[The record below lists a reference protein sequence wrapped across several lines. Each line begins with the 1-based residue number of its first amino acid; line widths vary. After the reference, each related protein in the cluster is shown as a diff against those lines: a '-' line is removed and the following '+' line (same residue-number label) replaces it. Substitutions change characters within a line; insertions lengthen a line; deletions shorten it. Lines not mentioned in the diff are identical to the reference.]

1 MPDLHFEIFPPAQNQ
16 LWHTLGEHADTLNQW
31 GYYLAGGSALALHI
45 GHRQSIDFDFF
56 SRQEGIGAA
65 SRDWLEK
72 FSGTIIRDINKHTV
86 HAEVQGVKV
95 SLLGGYRYETVE
107 EPIDVGGL
115 RLASILDIGLMKL
128 LSITHR
134 AVLRDY
140 IDLAVIIR
148 DHIPLS
154 ILCER
159 SREKYSDSFNVMA
172 SLRALVSFTDL
183 DVEMPILLDKAL
195 EGSWQDILTKAVREA
210 AG

>member
-1 MPDLHFEIFPPAQNQ
+1 MPDLHFEIFPPAQDR
-16 LWHTLGEHADTLNQW
+16 LWHALEKQADTLHQW
-31 GYYLAGGSALALHI
+31 GYYLAGGSALALQV

-65 SRDWLEK
+65 SRDWLEQ
-72 FSGTIIRDINKHTV
+72 FSGTIIRDADKHTV

-95 SLLGGYRYETVE
+95 SLLGGYHYVTVE
-107 EPIDVGGL
+107 DPIDANGL

-159 SREKYSDSFNVMA
+159 SREKYSDSFNVMT

-183 DVEMPILLDKAL
+183 DGEMPILFDEAL
-195 EGSWQDILTKAVREA
+195 KGVWQGILTKAVREVV
-210 AG
+210 